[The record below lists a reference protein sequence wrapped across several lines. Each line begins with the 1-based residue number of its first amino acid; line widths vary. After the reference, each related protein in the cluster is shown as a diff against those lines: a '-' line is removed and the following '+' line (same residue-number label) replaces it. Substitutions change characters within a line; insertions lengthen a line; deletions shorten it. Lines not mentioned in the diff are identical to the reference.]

1 MYPRSVVAWKA
12 KFPGDVLRS
21 YFILKASRMLQLKN
35 GTQHS
40 RKVAEMIKWKQ
51 SYWHNLNFFLMVR
64 LSKNIQQ
71 LDAASKKVMVIYQS
85 AHQKTKKSVGHTSNN
100 SQNIWLVPRGPTL
113 EHYAEK
119 MWEILPKI
127 GWLLLLYLICVNV
140 NNKEHWMKASQV
152 WSSVKQEVRS
162 N

>member
-1 MYPRSVVAWKA
+1 MDNTVLDHLFLMQCLNSGLKIVYMSGLRQELIYPRSVVAWKA

-85 AHQKTKKSVGHTSNN
+85 AHQKTKKSVGHSSNN
-100 SQNIWLVPRGPTL
+100 SQTICLSPGGPHWNIMQKKC
-113 EHYAEK
+113 EK
-119 MWEILPKI
+119 FCL
-127 GWLLLLYLICVNV
+127 
-140 NNKEHWMKASQV
+140 
-152 WSSVKQEVRS
+152 R
-162 N
+162 